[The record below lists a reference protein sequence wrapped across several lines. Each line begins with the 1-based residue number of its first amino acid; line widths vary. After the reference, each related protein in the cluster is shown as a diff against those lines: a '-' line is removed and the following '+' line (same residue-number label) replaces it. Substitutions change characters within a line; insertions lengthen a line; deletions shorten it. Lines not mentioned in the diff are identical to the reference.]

1 MVPTRAPPFSN
12 VFGPGAAPVPGAA
25 PPPSADVLAK
35 GITIRAHKPT
45 NSIFIRHYANDLERI
60 KKLIRENL
68 DIPLPQVKIEARL
81 NEINRTDLFEIGVQW
96 GGSGAKRD
104 GAHVLVGQGFAPFS
118 RAGGVDIIRSVD
130 IGQRAGGVDAATG
143 FAGSPPRP

>member
-1 MVPTRAPPFSN
+1 PL
-12 VFGPGAAPVPGAA
+12 AAPA
-25 PPPSADVLAK
+25 PSADVLAK

-96 GGSGAKRD
+96 GGAGARRD
-104 GAHVLVGQGFAPFS
+104 GSNVLVGQGFAPFS
-118 RAGGVDIIRSVD
+118 REGGQPGPR
-130 IGQRAGGVDAATG
+130 GGAMRQA
-143 FAGSPPRP
+143 